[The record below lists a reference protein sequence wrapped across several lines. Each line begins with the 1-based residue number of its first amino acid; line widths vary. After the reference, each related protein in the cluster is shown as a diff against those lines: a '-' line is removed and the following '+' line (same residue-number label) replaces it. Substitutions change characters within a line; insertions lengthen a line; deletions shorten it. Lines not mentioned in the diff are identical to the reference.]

1 MIEIAI
7 AVLAVAS
14 VLFYLSVVYQVLEH
28 YNARINLLETYIQIL
43 RDRVATLERERR
55 DDGARTT

>member
-1 MIEIAI
+1 MIEVAI
-7 AVLAVAS
+7 AVLVVVS
-14 VLFYLSVVYQVLEH
+14 VLFYFAVVYRVEH

-55 DDGARTT
+55 DD

>member
-1 MIEIAI
+1 MIELVIT
-7 AVLAVAS
+7 VLAVVA
-14 VLFYLSVVYQVLEH
+14 VLFYLSVVYGVLEH

-55 DDGARTT
+55 DD

>member
-7 AVLAVAS
+7 AVLAVVS
-14 VLFYLSVVYQVLEH
+14 VLFYLAVVYRVLDH
-28 YNARINLLETYIQIL
+28 YNERINLLETYIQIL

-55 DDGARTT
+55 DE